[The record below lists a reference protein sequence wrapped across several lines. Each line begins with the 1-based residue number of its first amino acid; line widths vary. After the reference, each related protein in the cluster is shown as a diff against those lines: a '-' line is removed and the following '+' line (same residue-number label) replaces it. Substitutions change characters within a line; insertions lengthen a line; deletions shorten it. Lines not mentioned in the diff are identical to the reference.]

1 MMNCYQI
8 VCRETKLKKSQRP
21 IKEKEIVVV
30 KIEEIFF
37 VFVVV
42 FFFDWLIDWL
52 SKMRVQVSIMSVWI
66 IYTEQ
71 RQEKKKPSYL
81 RYIHPRIHHH

>member
-1 MMNCYQI
+1 MINCYQI

-37 VFVVV
+37 CLLLV
-42 FFFDWLIDWL
+42 FFDWLIDWL

>member
-1 MMNCYQI
+1 MINCYQI

-37 VFVVV
+37 LFVVV
-42 FFFDWLIDWL
+42 FFDWLIDWL